1 MNEEFDLATI
11 HSKFR
16 DELTA
21 VSKFVRTMQDIVMS
35 GDAKKVMGTMLTN
48 FLQALNE
55 VARFI
60 KDKKYTTAT
69 IEQFRKPIV
78 DELDKNDKNGEKLLD
93 ILKEIILVRQ
103 RDRVVRENTIR
114 AVKRLIKIAG
124 KPVTKICYSL
134 KMHIF
139 ITFILEREFK
149 SSAVAK
155 ER

>member
-1 MNEEFDLATI
+1 
-11 HSKFR
+11 
-16 DELTA
+16 
-21 VSKFVRTMQDIVMS
+21 
-35 GDAKKVMGTMLTN
+35 
-48 FLQALNE
+48 
-55 VARFI
+55 
-60 KDKKYTTAT
+60 
-69 IEQFRKPIV
+69 V
-78 DELDKNDKNGEKLLD
+78 DELEKNEKNGEKLLD

-103 RDRVVRENTIR
+103 RDRVIRENTIR

-124 KPVTKICYSL
+124 KPVTKICYNL